1 MKNWTTLAPEEKK
14 IARSGRNQFDIK
26 RMMDDCLS
34 NVLSLL
40 AGNERAI
47 ELAWA
52 LPWGNYLVNTANEIA
67 DYCKTEAAQIAKK
80 KEEETT

>member
-1 MKNWTTLAPEEKK
+1 MRNWTTLTPEEKET
-14 IARSGRNQFDIK
+14 ARSGRNQFEIK

-40 AGNERAI
+40 AGDERAI

-52 LPWGNYLVNTANEIA
+52 LPWGNYLVNTAEEIA
-67 DYCKTEAAQIAKK
+67 NYCIKEAAA
-80 KEEETT
+80 